1 MYYREIQAIEARKL
15 KKTAARNGH
24 YCGTRHQILD
34 LGVLVDNK
42 LKRSQQCVF
51 AAKAANCFCG
61 WVRKSMACQTREV
74 IPLLYTALERPCLKS
89 YIQCWASQSKRDMK
103 TWEPVQWKAT
113 VIAGGLQHMTGGEAK
128 SWDSLPLWRDA
139 SERKLINRYEYL
151 IWWT

>member
-34 LGVLVDNK
+34 LGVLVDSK

-61 WVRKSMACQTREV
+61 
-74 IPLLYTALERPCLKS
+74 
-89 YIQCWASQSKRDMK
+89 
-103 TWEPVQWKAT
+103 
-113 VIAGGLQHMTGGEAK
+113 
-128 SWDSLPLWRDA
+128 
-139 SERKLINRYEYL
+139 
-151 IWWT
+151 